1 MSHFKERKSKSCL
14 NCNAEVYDRFCGVCG
29 QENIEPQESVFH
41 LFKHFFEDITH
52 FDGKFFTSVKYLLT
66 KPGHLTREYEAGRRL
81 SYLNPVR
88 FYIFTSFLFFL
99 IMFTFLGNS
108 VVSINTNSKNQ
119 SDTFDFTPKNK
130 YTEDEIED
138 NKPTQNKGFIDGVVA
153 GLDSSKNNSVGV
165 AAKVEYK
172 NRKEFDSLDKIGKI
186 DASFLR
192 RKFINKNFD
201 LKEKFGN
208 DKTLLANS
216 IKQQAVSLL
225 PQTLLL
231 SLPFFAL
238 ILTLLYVRQ
247 KKYFYVSHIIFT
259 IHFYIFVYI
268 QVLLINISNKVAIY
282 YGFSFLKY
290 ISILLA
296 LIIPIYMYKAMRNF
310 YEQRRLKTIFK
321 LLILSFF
328 LLFLFS
334 FFLLFLI
341 GLSFYKS

>member
-1 MSHFKERKSKSCL
+1 M
-14 NCNAEVYDRFCGVCG
+14 
-29 QENIEPQESVFH
+29 
-41 LFKHFFEDITH
+41 
-52 FDGKFFTSVKYLLT
+52 
-66 KPGHLTREYEAGRRL
+66 
-81 SYLNPVR
+81 
-88 FYIFTSFLFFL
+88 
-99 IMFTFLGNS
+99 
-108 VVSINTNSKNQ
+108 
-119 SDTFDFTPKNK
+119 
-130 YTEDEIED
+130 
-138 NKPTQNKGFIDGVVA
+138 
-153 GLDSSKNNSVGV
+153 DSSKNNSVGV